1 MTVSGSGNANW
12 GMQARQA
19 GEQGGGDPG
28 QRPRGSDRRA
38 VIVLAVGIAA
48 LVAGLLLLG

>member
-1 MTVSGSGNANW
+1 MTASGGGNANW

-19 GEQGGGDPG
+19 GEQGGGDPSL
-28 QRPRGSDRRA
+28 RPRGNDKRA
-38 VIVLAVGIAA
+38 VLVLLVGITA